1 MNEVQAFLTGRL
13 WLRDHTPFPR
23 EVIDQNI
30 ENSNIT
36 PLPGIHSNVISQF
49 YLSFKVNNCR
59 RCGNKELTKFMCAK
73 CEGPCFYCRHCIR
86 MGRISRCT
94 ELITWSGPPTK
105 IKKNHLFQW
114 NGTLTSSQQQAS
126 DELMRSVES
135 NQSHLIH
142 AVCGAGK
149 TELLFPVI
157 FNLLQEGKRICVATP
172 RTDVVLEL
180 APRFHKV
187 FPETTIH
194 ALYGGTPAQ
203 DGFAQLVIAT
213 THQLY
218 RFENAF
224 DVILVDEADAFPY
237 TIDKTLIFAV
247 NKAKKTGAVV
257 HYITATPSK
266 ELLRK
271 VKNVSTIS
279 TRFHGHPLPV
289 PRFDSLW
296 NYSKHIKKG
305 RLPIK
310 LKQWIGKRREL
321 NEPFLLFFP
330 TIDLMEKAV
339 PLFEDVPS
347 VHAEDPLRKEKVM
360 MLRNKQV
367 PGLLTTTIL
376 ERGITIENLQVAV
389 IGADEPVFTSSALI
403 QISGRAG
410 RSSEFPKGD
419 IVFFH
424 HGNSNEMDE
433 AKFIIEQHNRVK
445 S

>member
-13 WLRDHTPFPR
+13 WLREHTPFSS
-23 EVIDQNI
+23 EAIDQHI
-30 ENSNIT
+30 ENRNIT
-36 PLPGIHSNVISQF
+36 PIPGIQSNDISQF
-49 YLSFKVNNCR
+49 YLKMQVNKCR
-59 RCGNKELTKFMCAK
+59 RCGNKELTEFMCAK
-73 CEGPCFYCRHCIR
+73 CGGPCIYCRHCIR

-94 ELITWSGPPTK
+94 ELITWSGPNLE
-105 IKKNHLFQW
+105 IKKDHTFQW
-114 NGTLTSSQQQAS
+114 SGTLTKSQQRAS
-126 DELMRSVES
+126 DELQRSVEL
-135 NQSHLIH
+135 NQSHLVH

-157 FNLLQEGKRICVATP
+157 FHLLQQGKRVCLATP

-180 APRFHKV
+180 APRLKTV
-187 FPETTIH
+187 FPDTTIH
-194 ALYGGTPAQ
+194 ALYGGAPAQ
-203 DGFAQLVIAT
+203 DDFAQLVIAT

-218 RFENAF
+218 RFEHVF
-224 DVILVDEADAFPY
+224 DVIFVDEADAFPY
-237 TIDKTLIFAV
+237 TIDKTLTFAV
-247 NKAKKTGAVV
+247 NKAKKPEATV

-296 NYSKHIKKG
+296 NYTKQIQKDK
-305 RLPIK
+305 LPIK
-310 LKQWIGKRREL
+310 LKEWTAKRIKL
-321 NEPFLLFFP
+321 NEPFLIFFP
-330 TIDLMEKAV
+330 TIELMERTV
-339 PLFEDVPS
+339 PLFEHVPS
-347 VHAEDPLRKEKVM
+347 VHAEDPLRKEKVL

-367 PGLLTTTIL
+367 NGLLTTTIL

-389 IGADEPVFTSSALI
+389 IGADQSVFTSSALI
-403 QISGRAG
+403 QICGRAG
-410 RSSEFPKGD
+410 RSSKFPKGD

-424 HGNSNEMDE
+424 HGISNEMDE
-433 AKFIIEQHNRVK
+433 AKFVIEEHNQVK